1 MANTFPTMQAGVSIS
16 STKTT
21 NYRTLSMSFGNGYS
35 QTAPDGIN
43 NQVDTW
49 ALSFTNMGLTDYN
62 NLMAFFN
69 TVGSS
74 LPITWQSPVDSVAK
88 LFKVDIQTGVQTTV
102 VAGNIFS
109 VSTKLVQVF

>member
-1 MANTFPTMQAGVSIS
+1 MTYSFPTMQAGVSIS

-21 NYRTLSMSFGNGYS
+21 NYRVLQMNFGNGYS

-49 ALSFTNMGLTDYN
+49 MLTFTNMGLTDYN
-62 NLMAFFN
+62 NLIAFFN

-74 LPITWQSPVDSVAK
+74 QPITWQSPVDSVAK
-88 LFKVDIQTGVQTTV
+88 LFKVDIQTGVQTTIS
-102 VAGNIFS
+102 AGNIFS
-109 VSTKLVQVF
+109 VSTKLIQVF